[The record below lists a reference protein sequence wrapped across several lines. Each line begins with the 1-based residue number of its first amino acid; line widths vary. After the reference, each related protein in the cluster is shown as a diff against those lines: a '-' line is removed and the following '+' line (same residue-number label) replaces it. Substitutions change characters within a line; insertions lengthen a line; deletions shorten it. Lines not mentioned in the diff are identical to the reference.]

1 MHIEGF
7 NHHKPLGI
15 HCEGLRSNTLNS
27 RKWVFDNAAI
37 TTQPTYHAALT
48 YYHNGIIKFQKG
60 RETKG
65 REGKGR
71 RPSRK
76 EAMIKMVVYIET

>member
-15 HCEGLRSNTLNS
+15 HYEGLRSNTLNS
-27 RKWVFDNAAI
+27 RKRVFDNIAI

-65 REGKGR
+65 REGG
-71 RPSRK
+71 PLERK
-76 EAMIKMVVYIET
+76 R